1 MEDRRL
7 ARPDRAGTPVS
18 ICLTER
24 FTDWKKDDYSYQ
36 NKTLSWAITH

>member
-1 MEDRRL
+1 MQDGRF
-7 ARPDRAGTPVS
+7 ARPHQAGTPGF
-18 ICLTER
+18 CC

>member
-1 MEDRRL
+1 MEDRSL
-7 ARPDRAGTPVS
+7 ARPDRAGTSGPH
-18 ICLTER
+18 C